1 MTAAYSR
8 EDGGRVTIL
17 SALALP
23 SGSAPAL
30 ARLSGVSHR
39 YGDVLALDRLDLEV
53 REGEVL
59 AVLGPNGAGKTTA
72 VSLLL
77 GTLTL
82 QTGAARVF
90 GSAPDAVGVRLRR
103 GAMLQVSGVPE
114 TLTVG
119 EHLALFRAY
128 YPSPLPTARLL
139 EMAGLQE
146 LRDRRFGKLSGGQKQ
161 RVMFALALAG
171 NPELVFLD
179 EPTAGLDLDGRRRLW
194 DEIRGLK
201 AAGRTAVLTTHY
213 LEEADALAD
222 RIAVIHRGRLI
233 AEGSPEEIKSRTAGR
248 VVRCVTTISAETAR
262 SFPEAAGAEM
272 KGQHLEVVTAEPEA
286 VLRRMFALD
295 PELGDLTVVGVGLE
309 EAFLA
314 LTGDGAGPEGEA

>member
-1 MTAAYSR
+1 MT
-8 EDGGRVTIL
+8 
-17 SALALP
+17 
-23 SGSAPAL
+23 
-30 ARLSGVSHR
+30 HR

-72 VSLLL
+72 VGLLL
-77 GTLTL
+77 GTLTP
-82 QTGAARVF
+82 QSGAARVF
-90 GSAPDAVGVRLRR
+90 GAAPDDAAVRRRR

-114 TLTVG
+114 TLTVA

-139 EMAGLQE
+139 EMAGLGE

-171 NPELVFLD
+171 DPELVFLD

-194 DEIRGLK
+194 DEIRGLRV
-201 AAGRTAVLTTHY
+201 AGRTAVLTTHY

-248 VVRCVTTISAETAR
+248 VVRSVTSISPETAR
-262 SFPEAAGAEM
+262 SFPEAVQVETR
-272 KGQHLEVVTAEPEA
+272 GQHLEIVTAEPEA
-286 VLRRMFALD
+286 LLRRMFELD
-295 PELGDLTVVGVGLE
+295 SGLGDLTVVGAGLE

-314 LTGDGAGPEGEA
+314 LTGGVTGGVTGGAGGPEGGT

>member
-1 MTAAYSR
+1 MDPTPSAAAS
-8 EDGGRVTIL
+8 ENGPP
-17 SALALP
+17 LA
-23 SGSAPAL
+23 SL
-30 ARLSGVSHR
+30 AGVSHR

-77 GTLTL
+77 GTLPL
-82 QTGAARVF
+82 QSGAARVF
-90 GSAPDAVGVRLRR
+90 GSAPDSAQVRRRR

-114 TLTVG
+114 TLTVA

-128 YPSPLPTARLL
+128 YAAPLPAARLL

-161 RVMFALALAG
+161 RVMFALSLAG
-171 NPELVFLD
+171 DPELVFLD

-248 VVRCVTTISAETAR
+248 VVRCVTSIGLDPAR
-262 SFPEAAGAEM
+262 AFPEAAGAEM
-272 KGQHLEVVTAEPEA
+272 KGQHLEIVTAQPEA
-286 VLRRMFALD
+286 LLRRMFALD
-295 PELGDLTVVGVGLE
+295 PGLSDLTVVGVGLE

-314 LTGDGAGPEGEA
+314 LTGDGAGPEGGA

>member
-1 MTAAYSR
+1 MSSEPHSTA
-8 EDGGRVTIL
+8 
-17 SALALP
+17 P
-23 SGSAPAL
+23 L

-90 GSAPDAVGVRLRR
+90 GSAPDAAEVRLRR
-103 GAMLQVSGVPE
+103 GAMLQVSGVPH
-114 TLTVG
+114 TLTVA

-146 LRDRRFGKLSGGQKQ
+146 IRDRRFAKLSGGQKQ

-171 NPELVFLD
+171 DPELVFLD

-233 AEGSPEEIKSRTAGR
+233 AEGTPEKIKSRTAGR
-248 VVRCVTTISAETAR
+248 VVRCVTKISAETAR
-262 SFPEAAGAEM
+262 SLPEAARVET
-272 KGQHLEVVTAEPEA
+272 KGQHLEIVTAGPEA
-286 VLRRMFALD
+286 LLRRMFQMD
-295 PELGDLTVVGVGLE
+295 PGLSDLTVVGAGLE

-314 LTGDGAGPEGEA
+314 LTGDGAGADGGT